1 MELGLRVDGSII
13 SREVN
18 VWNVTRSCSGFFFFF
33 ASFFFCFYEPT
44 KKTEII
50 MV

>member
-18 VWNVTRSCSGFFFFF
+18 VWNVTRSCSGFFFFCF
-33 ASFFFCFYEPT
+33 LFCFYEPT